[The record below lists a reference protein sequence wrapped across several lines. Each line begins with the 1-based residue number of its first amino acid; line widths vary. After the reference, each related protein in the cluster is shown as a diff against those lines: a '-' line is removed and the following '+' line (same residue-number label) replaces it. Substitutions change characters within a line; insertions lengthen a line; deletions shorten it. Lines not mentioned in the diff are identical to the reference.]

1 MSKKYLIVLKE
12 NNIRIYS
19 YYLIEIVLFKV
30 YNNLFNYNKKNIQ
43 QFYILII
50 MISIILKLFN
60 KYKMLKYIKTKLV
73 KLLIYIY

>member
-30 YNNLFNYNKKNIQ
+30 YNNLFNYNKKNI
-43 QFYILII
+43 
-50 MISIILKLFN
+50 
-60 KYKMLKYIKTKLV
+60 
-73 KLLIYIY
+73 